1 MYSVQNTMSPAICMR
16 SEPTRLDTGIL
27 DGVSTELQDRLSD
40 RMGLFTGDGV
50 DAQAMYTVV
59 L

>member
-1 MYSVQNTMSPAICMR
+1 MR
-16 SEPTRLDTGIL
+16 SEPTRLDTGEYL
-27 DGVSTELQDRLSD
+27 LGGGVSRTARQVSD

-50 DAQAMYTVV
+50 DALAMYSVV